1 MPVFVV
7 LTAEEEEP
15 IVKTL
20 KGEFGDNWY
29 QIWNHQ
35 WLVDANETAES
46 LSKKLKENAGD
57 SIFAV
62 FKVDSHSGFHKK
74 DMWDWFEL
82 PRDL

>member
-7 LTAEEEEP
+7 LTTEEEEP
-15 IVKTL
+15 IVETIKR
-20 KGEFGDNWY
+20 EFGDNWY
-29 QIWNHQ
+29 QIWEHQ

-46 LSKKLKENAGD
+46 LSTILKENADG

-62 FKVDSHSGFHKK
+62 FKSDSYSGFHKK